1 MNSLIGAR
9 RWVVGV
15 GVAAT
20 LCWLW
25 AIRAEAAGPPAKLTL
40 TPMTAE
46 LPAGQTAPFTARLL
60 DAAGMET
67 TVEANSQVGFA
78 VDVSS
83 VAAVTIDATNPLIGN
98 VMARRPGMTAV
109 RAFYVRDG
117 QQTTIFAAADLTVT
131 AGVDGAV
138 TTESDGGSGADSGTA
153 AADGGAADVSVSSC
167 PWTMCGGTCANLG
180 EDRTNCGQCGHA
192 CLSDQL
198 CLNGACLVS
207 CPSGMVMCE
216 GTCANLNTDG
226 HNCGSCGTSCMSGDD
241 CIHAACK
248 KHNSGCALCGAP
260 GAVPPLPLALFL
272 GAVAATVRRRHRR

>member
-20 LCWLW
+20 VCWLW

-117 QQTTIFAAADLTVT
+117 QQTTIFAAADLTV
-131 AGVDGAV
+131 
-138 TTESDGGSGADSGTA
+138 
-153 AADGGAADVSVSSC
+153 
-167 PWTMCGGTCANLG
+167 
-180 EDRTNCGQCGHA
+180 
-192 CLSDQL
+192 
-198 CLNGACLVS
+198 
-207 CPSGMVMCE
+207 
-216 GTCANLNTDG
+216 
-226 HNCGSCGTSCMSGDD
+226 
-241 CIHAACK
+241 
-248 KHNSGCALCGAP
+248 
-260 GAVPPLPLALFL
+260 
-272 GAVAATVRRRHRR
+272 